1 MPAIPDAIAIHEA
14 YVRGDLDALRALLS
28 DPEDFPNCPGPRGMG
43 EIILEYAI
51 YWSPLPFIKKL
62 LELGANPNYD
72 DHAGFPSLIAALST
86 ERTDKLAVLELLLSY
101 GADIQQRGHNDWTP
115 MHGAAVHDDP
125 ASTALLLSQGA
136 DPHARTRIDDRET
149 PLEEAER
156 FGKKHAQRPC
166 ARSLSALASEPSAP
180 HQRRVN
186 QFFIWSSSAAARI
199 ITASIPSTLRLAS
212 GLR

>member
-1 MPAIPDAIAIHEA
+1 MHPAGAMHEA
-14 YVRGDLDALRALLS
+14 YVRGDLEALRSLLGNLA
-28 DPEDFPNCPGPRGMG
+28 DFPNCRGPRGVG
-43 EIILEYAI
+43 DIILEYAI

-115 MHGAAVHDDP
+115 LHWAAVDDDAP
-125 ASTALLLSQGA
+125 SVELLLSQGA
-136 DPHARTRIDDRET
+136 DPHAKTRIDDLET

-156 FGKKHAQRPC
+156 FGKKHA
-166 ARSLSALASEPSAP
+166 
-180 HQRRVN
+180 
-186 QFFIWSSSAAARI
+186 AA
-199 ITASIPSTLRLAS
+199 TLRAFLE
-212 GLR
+212 RTR